1 MTSPQHRP
9 PPPRP
14 EPSNAK
20 LAAFDDACAE
30 LDNAPL
36 LHKGEAAGAALNA
49 LRELAA
55 DFDERLARLEAWR
68 DQ

>member
-1 MTSPQHRP
+1 MTTPRRP
-9 PPPRP
+9 PPPLP
-14 EPSNAK
+14 VAK

-30 LDNAPL
+30 LDRVPL
-36 LHKGEAAGAALNA
+36 LHKGEAAAAALHA

-55 DFDERLARLEAWR
+55 DFDERLSRLEAWR